1 MSQIPKR
8 IALVCFSHSLGG
20 LELSVLRLAETM
32 RKKGVTIWIVAPPS
46 SPLAI
51 RAQEMQLAFIPLS
64 PRWKYGD
71 LLAAQRL
78 ARVWKEHRIEVVILM
93 QSKDLHLAALAS
105 IFAPQTQ
112 LVFYQQ
118 MQSGYNKRD
127 LAHTWVYSKLSLWV
141 TLTERMKADVLAF
154 TRVPEH
160 KIAVVPLGI
169 DLSDF
174 NPALYSHKQSK
185 EALGLPPDRLTI
197 GVLGRLDPQKGQETL
212 LRAIPA
218 IMKQHPEVYIV
229 IAGDETAGES
239 GYKKYLEDLSQTL
252 GIEKAVQF
260 LPFVDNVSRF
270 MAALDIF
277 LLPSYSETFGL
288 VLVEAMAMEKPIV
301 ATNAGG
307 VPEIIADG
315 ITGILIEPRNTESLA
330 YAILRILNDN
340 TLGASLGRAAR
351 ETALQRYN
359 LNTCVDTLLAV
370 LSKNSPR

>member
-260 LPFVDNVSRF
+260 LPFVDNVPRF

-277 LLPSYSETFGL
+277 VLPSYSETFGL